1 MQNAY
6 LSQINIKTVIQHHQT
21 KHGQKEKNGG
31 ENPKH
36 AYLKDYK
43 NLVTQNPDDPKINN
57 IATKISLW
65 IYGMFAKL
73 LLYST
78 AKVNT
83 YSSLLQMNTT

>member
-1 MQNAY
+1 MSRVIIVKRRAEIDLEESLQ
-6 LSQINIKTVIQHHQT
+6 KIQHHQT

-57 IATKISLW
+57 IATKISL
-65 IYGMFAKL
+65 
-73 LLYST
+73 
-78 AKVNT
+78 
-83 YSSLLQMNTT
+83 